1 MARSPNGKA
10 DKIVRAEIIRKAA
23 AERNVEFPLPHS
35 GGGTA
40 LVRKLTVQD
49 LIALESMPTSSQ
61 AAVAKMLES
70 VIRDGNAKVNMSIAD
85 MMKAMGGPIEGIRL
99 VTVLADAAIIAGFV
113 DPQVMYTR
121 EEVKDE
127 STQVALEDIDSR
139 DRMSFWEFCQDAEEA
154 ESKAYATFFQS
165 GQAGAGVPA
174 PRDSDNLPLLQ
185 TIGSYEDERG

>member
-23 AERNVEFPLPHS
+23 AERSMTFPLPHS
-35 GGGTA
+35 GGGDA
-40 LVRKLTVQD
+40 IVRKLTVQD
-49 LIALESMPTSSQ
+49 LVALESMPTASQ
-61 AAVAKMLES
+61 QAVAKMLES
-70 VIRDGNAKVNMSIAD
+70 VISDGNTKVNMSIAD
-85 MMKAMGGPIEGIRL
+85 MMKAMGGPLEGIRL
-99 VTVLADAAIIAGFV
+99 VTVLADAAIIAGFI

-154 ESKAYATFFQS
+154 ESKAYAAFFQS
-165 GQAGAGVPA
+165 GQAGSGVPA
-174 PRDSDNLPLLQ
+174 PRDSDHVSVLQ
-185 TIGSYEDERG
+185 AVGSFEDERG